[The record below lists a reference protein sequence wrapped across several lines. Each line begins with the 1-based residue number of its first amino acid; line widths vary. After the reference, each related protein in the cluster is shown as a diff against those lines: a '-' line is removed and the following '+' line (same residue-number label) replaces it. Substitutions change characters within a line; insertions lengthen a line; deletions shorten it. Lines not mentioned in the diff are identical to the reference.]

1 MEATELLI
9 NRVSSPVLEGPAP
22 TAEQLDLIY
31 RAALRAP
38 DHGNL
43 KPWRFIQIEGEG
55 RDRLADLFIE
65 VAKTK
70 NPDMSD
76 AEIEKL
82 RGKPLRAPMII
93 VVVAKL
99 TDHPKVPQ
107 IEQQIA
113 AGCAAHGILLAA
125 FAQGVDA
132 IWRTGS
138 MAFDPMVFRGL
149 GLEENEQITGFL
161 YLGKARKHRALP
173 DLNPADFVQQWGQ
186 S

>member
-1 MEATELLI
+1 MEATEMLLS
-9 NRVSSPVLEGPAP
+9 RVSSPVLDGPAP

-55 RDRLADLFIE
+55 RERLADLFVE
-65 VAKTK
+65 VAKAK
-70 NPDMSD
+70 NPDMTG
-76 AEIEKL
+76 AEIDKL
-82 RGKPLRAPMII
+82 RSKPLRAPMIV
-93 VVVAKL
+93 VVVARL
-99 TDHPKVPQ
+99 TDHPKVPL
-107 IEQQIA
+107 IEQQIS
-113 AGCAAHGILLAA
+113 AGCAAHGMLLAA

-138 MAFDPMVFRGL
+138 MAFDPTVFRGL
-149 GLEENEQITGFL
+149 GLEENEEITGYL
-161 YLGKARKHRALP
+161 YLGKARKHRVLA